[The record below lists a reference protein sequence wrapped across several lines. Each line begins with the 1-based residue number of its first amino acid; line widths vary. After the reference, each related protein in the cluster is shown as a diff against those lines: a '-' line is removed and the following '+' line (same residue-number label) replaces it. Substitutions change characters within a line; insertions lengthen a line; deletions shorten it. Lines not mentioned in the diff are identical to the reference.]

1 MAVAYQRP
9 KLKKGVKESRS
20 QGVRK
25 AKGLRIQGFKGSS
38 GKIDYLSQRPQRTQS
53 YNIFIRTGERFVLMK
68 QLTLRV
74 KLLDNNVT
82 ETWFPDRGAR
92 G

>member
-1 MAVAYQRP
+1 VNSAYSKAP
-9 KLKKGVKESRS
+9 VVNGGL
-20 QGVRK
+20 GVRK
-25 AKGLRIQGFKGSS
+25 RFKGF
-38 GKIDYLSQRPQRTQS
+38 YLSQSPQRTLS

-82 ETWFPDRGAR
+82 ETWFPDRITR

>member
-1 MAVAYQRP
+1 MGQVE
-9 KLKKGVKESRS
+9 KS
-20 QGVRK
+20 
-25 AKGLRIQGFKGSS
+25 
-38 GKIDYLSQRPQRTQS
+38 DYLSQSPQRTLS

-82 ETWFPDRGAR
+82 ETWFPNRGTRDDGKVQLNGCFCVVCLKIVAKNSFY
-92 G
+92 

>member
-1 MAVAYQRP
+1 
-9 KLKKGVKESRS
+9 
-20 QGVRK
+20 
-25 AKGLRIQGFKGSS
+25 
-38 GKIDYLSQRPQRTQS
+38 
-53 YNIFIRTGERFVLMK
+53 MK